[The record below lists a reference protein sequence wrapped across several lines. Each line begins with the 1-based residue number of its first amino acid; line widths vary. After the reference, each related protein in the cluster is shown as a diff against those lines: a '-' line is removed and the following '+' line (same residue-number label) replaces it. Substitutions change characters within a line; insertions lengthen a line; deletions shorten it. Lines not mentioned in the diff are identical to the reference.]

1 MVNRVKYIVS
11 VTGLALML
19 SSCNNGQQSTTG
31 PIVLGDSA
39 TIVTES
45 DQQQLKD
52 LVTDLQ
58 PVIPPAENKD
68 QDPQTEQTAA
78 DTPNTTSGKPAP
90 ANQTATPPAKQQ
102 PAAAPAPSSGP
113 GLRAEFG
120 EVTVQVSGLNV
131 TQAGKK
137 DLKRAS
143 GAVYTL
149 NSGKINGSTL
159 QVSGTVTRVSQR
171 YQTIVILKSN
181 MGELPLEA
189 LSVTTGWKQV
199 KGGSNSF
206 PVTGLDAR
214 NLEYYDADAS
224 DIRNAVQRIA
234 KKRRMNHKKAQAL
247 LNSVRNVRSANQKPL
262 TVELRSVMWKIDGKD
277 AQGRTY
283 SKQIR
288 IDIPL

>member
-19 SSCNNGQQSTTG
+19 GACNNGQQTAKG

-68 QDPQTEQTAA
+68 QDPQTEQPAA
-78 DTPNTTSGKPAP
+78 DTPNTTVTTNTPAP
-90 ANQTATPPAKQQ
+90 ATKPAQ
-102 PAAAPAPSSGP
+102 PAPATLTGS

-120 EVTVQVSGLNV
+120 EVTVLVSGLGV
-131 TQAGKK
+131 TQAGRK
-137 DLKRAS
+137 DLKRAG

-159 QVSGTVTRVSQR
+159 QVSGTVTKVSQR

-224 DIRNAVQRIA
+224 DIRNAVQRVA
-234 KKRRMNHKKAQAL
+234 KRRRMNHKKAQAL

-262 TVELRSVMWKIDGKD
+262 TVALRSVMWKIDGKD